1 MSAGSVV
8 VFPVAAVIG
17 TATVV
22 GIRATAALG
31 ELLQVSP
38 AEAAA
43 RNARIRAHTTARRQA
58 VAAQESQRD
67 QAVHA
72 WELRLE
78 RRAAARVDA
87 AYAASALA
95 QQGLPAEPALAQPA
109 VSAPESVWDAW
120 CDDVGRVLEGV
131 FRRVS
136 AARAATAARSLAD
149 LLPPVSAAALRTAAD
164 EIGQPEPLPGGGSDP
179 SAAVVRILAGL
190 DAMATA
196 EGRARA
202 EAAAADVWRRPDE
215 RRPRLRQVQL
225 RVQEA
230 NKLARVRRADAV
242 VAAEL
247 LDAMEPYAA
256 QQDLDTGALHRAR
269 TGLVDVVSGRA
280 ELNDQLLNEVE
291 QLRSEMEERAL
302 AIAVQ
307 DAVADALTELGYS
320 VGTEFSVGQP
330 STGRLAVSRPDDAD
344 HLVRM
349 KVDARARRI
358 QSMVYRT
365 GPGENPH
372 ADAAAEHR
380 WCADLEQALNTLR
393 EAGLPCAHTELRPP
407 GAEPTPRTAP
417 RRRTEPR
424 RRLRSREAEGDVR

>member
-8 VFPVAAVIG
+8 VFPVGAVIG

-31 ELLQVSP
+31 RLLEVSP
-38 AEAAA
+38 GEAAA

-95 QQGLPAEPALAQPA
+95 QQGLPAEPALARPSD
-109 VSAPESVWDAW
+109 SAPESVWDAW
-120 CDDVGRVLEGV
+120 CDDVNRVLEGV
-131 FRRVS
+131 FSRAS
-136 AARAATAARSLAD
+136 AARTVTAARGLAD

-164 EIGQPEPLPGGGSDP
+164 EIDEPEPLPGGGSDP
-179 SAAVVRILAGL
+179 AAAVVRILAGL
-190 DAMATA
+190 HPMAAA
-196 EGRARA
+196 EDRARA

-230 NKLARVRRADAV
+230 NKRARVRRSDAV

-256 QQDLDTGALHRAR
+256 QQDLDAGALHRAR
-269 TGLVDVVSGRA
+269 AGLVDVVSGRA

-302 AIAVQ
+302 AIALQ
-307 DAVADALTELGYS
+307 DAVADALTEMGYS

-344 HLVRM
+344 HLVRL
-349 KVDARARRI
+349 KVDAGARRM

-380 WCADLEQALNTLR
+380 WCADLEQALASLR
-393 EAGLPCAHTELRPP
+393 EAGLPCAHTELRHP

-417 RRRTEPR
+417 RQRTEPR
-424 RRLRSREAEGDVR
+424 RRLGSREAEGDVR